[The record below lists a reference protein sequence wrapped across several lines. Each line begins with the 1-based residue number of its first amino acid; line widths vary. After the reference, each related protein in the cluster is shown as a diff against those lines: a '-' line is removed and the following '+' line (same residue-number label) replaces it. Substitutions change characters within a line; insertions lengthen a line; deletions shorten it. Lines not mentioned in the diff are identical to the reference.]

1 MKRAT
6 GAEAA
11 AHAAEPSRV
20 LWSTRVYYQ
29 HTDAGGVVFHSRYL
43 DFMECARAELLQ
55 SLGFDIAQLARE
67 RHVLFMVYSAVLD
80 YARPAL
86 LNDTIG
92 VSARLAKVG
101 RARLVFR
108 QEVTRSGE
116 LLASGDITLACVDA
130 RTLRPLAVPAVIRE
144 CLEELADPPA
154 AGPAGTP
161 VAAGGQS

>member
-6 GAEAA
+6 EAEAA
-11 AHAAEPSRV
+11 ARVPEASRV

-43 DFMECARAELLQ
+43 DFMECARTELLQ
-55 SLGFDIAQLARE
+55 SLGFDIGQLARE
-67 RHVLFMVYSAVLD
+67 RHVLFMVYSATID
-80 YARPAL
+80 FARPAL

-130 RTLRPLAVPAVIRE
+130 RTLKPVAVPSGIRE
-144 CLEELADPPA
+144 CLEELADSLTGSASGTSA
-154 AGPAGTP
+154 AMP
-161 VAAGGQS
+161 GQS